1 MKSNQKTVTRN
12 DSKEEPVKK
21 EPAVAT
27 EDVKPVQ
34 ETKQEDVKEAESV
47 SEVDMNQVSVV
58 ESGSLMAKVILPAIV
73 GAIAGAITA
82 TAVLFVFNLKK
93 PVMKNTS
100 EQAISQEPTSASVPT
115 ATPTP
120 ETVDLTLFDIT
131 VHNGS
136 GVGGTAGKVEKFLKD
151 KGFSVLEIGNADAST
166 YKKTVIKAKEK
177 VPKSF
182 IDKLKESLSENY
194 VLDET
199 TTLED
204 KFDSDILIIVG
215 SDTPKTAE

>member
-12 DSKEEPVKK
+12 NSKEEPIQK
-21 EPAVAT
+21 EPAVVT
-27 EDVKPVQ
+27 EDVESSQ
-34 ETKQEDVKEAESV
+34 ETKHEDVKEAESV
-47 SEVDMNQVSVV
+47 SEVDMSQVSVV

-82 TAVLFVFNLKK
+82 TAVLFVFNLKT
-93 PVMKNTS
+93 PVMNNAAPQVS
-100 EQAISQEPTSASVPT
+100 SQVPTFSVPT

-136 GVGGTAGKVEKFLKD
+136 GIGGTAGKVEKFLKD

-177 VPKSF
+177 VAKAF
-182 IDKLKESLSENY
+182 LNKLKDTLSKDY
-194 VLDET
+194 VLDEMA
-199 TTLED
+199 TLED
-204 KFDSDILIIVG
+204 KFDTDLLIIVG
-215 SDTPKTAE
+215 SDTPKTGE